1 MIDFNASQLTWIVIG
16 ACSMG
21 GTGYLTMDGKM
32 KELDTKLEVNTVK
45 MDDVKVSMTELRVQ
59 LNRIEDKLDKK
70 GNKWY
75 G

>member
-32 KELDTKLEVNTVK
+32 KELDTKIEINTVK
-45 MDDVKVSMTELRVQ
+45 MDSVKTDVSELRKQ
-59 LNRIEDKLDKK
+59 LTRIEDKLDKK
-70 GNKWY
+70 QGSK
-75 G
+75 

>member
-32 KELDTKLEVNTVK
+32 KELDTKVQISTVK
-45 MDDVKVSMTELRVQ
+45 IDDVKVSVEDLHKQ
-59 LNRIEDKLDKK
+59 LLRIEDKLDKK
-70 GNKWY
+70 QGIK
-75 G
+75 

>member
-32 KELDTKLEVNTVK
+32 KELDTKIEINTVK
-45 MDDVKVSMTELRVQ
+45 MDSVKTDVTELRKQ
-59 LNRIEDKLDKK
+59 LTRIEDKLDTKQGSK
-70 GNKWY
+70 
-75 G
+75 